1 MSSHE
6 ILGKVMAD
14 EALSAWLQAVL
25 AQVRPGSILII
36 GDSLA
41 SLVEPFTGDAGSITC
56 LASVEA
62 PERLPA
68 LGIHDLALVQADA
81 ALPAEGIVVLLSR
94 LRDVYARKV
103 LVIVSSGLDRGPW
116 TRRSLIGLGF
126 TPYGEAVDAAGERLC
141 LYQFDI
147 ATYKTTP
154 EWLSPDN
161 WANPELWDK
170 YRW

>member
-1 MSSHE
+1 
-6 ILGKVMAD
+6 MAD
-14 EALSAWLQAVL
+14 EALSIRLQAVL
-25 AQVRPGSILII
+25 ARVRPDSVLLI
-36 GDSLA
+36 GDALVP
-41 SLVEPFTGDAGSITC
+41 LVESYTDNVGSITY
-56 LASVEA
+56 LASAEA
-62 PERLPA
+62 PKRLSA
-68 LGIHDLALVQADA
+68 LGIHDLALVQAEVVLSA
-81 ALPAEGIVVLLSR
+81 AEIAILLSR
-94 LRDVYARKV
+94 LRDIYARKV
-103 LVIVSSGLDRGPW
+103 LVIVSSGLDREPW
-116 TRRSLIGLGF
+116 DRHSLVGLGF

>member
-1 MSSHE
+1 
-6 ILGKVMAD
+6 MAD
-14 EALSAWLQAVL
+14 ETLNTRLQSVL
-25 AQVRPGSILII
+25 EELRPSSVLVI

-41 SLVEPFTGDAGSITC
+41 VLVKTLTAADGTLTHLS
-56 LASVEA
+56 SVEA
-62 PERLPA
+62 AQRLPA
-68 LGIHDLALVQADA
+68 LSIHDLALVQADA
-81 ALPAEGIVVLLSR
+81 ALAALESGVLLAQ

-103 LVIVSSGLDRGPW
+103 LVIVAPGLADGPW
-116 TRRSLIGLGF
+116 SRHSLIRLGF
-126 TPYGEAVDAAGERLC
+126 TPYGAATGAEGKRLL

-154 EWLSPDN
+154 DWLSPNN